1 MTNSSFIFIQ
11 KRDNID
17 LQPNNPMYM
26 TIEVPSFKSA
36 IKWSTELNYQPKLE
50 MSWIFIKHHLASEI
64 VEPSQ
69 YKGMKL
75 VDFITTYYPERL
87 I

>member
-1 MTNSSFIFIQ
+1 MTNSSFIII
-11 KRDNID
+11 RYNID
-17 LQPNNPMYM
+17 PQPNNRMYM

-36 IKWSTELNYQPKLE
+36 TEWSTKPNYQPKLE
-50 MSWIFIKHHLASEI
+50 MSWLFIKSSLASEI